1 MHIPLPIIPNHRP
14 RPLPILFVS
23 LNLNPQ
29 AAIHLQP
36 QQHLIIHRISS
47 PALLRALHALQLQLL
62 QPRRQVGRLLRQS
75 LGLHLGV
82 GRRLGNAELVRVE
95 ARNGRRVVGKGVR
108 RDQLAVLRV
117 DRVELARELLER
129 RVGVADVQL
138 ARLLQRRERFAD
150 APDGELVGLDV
161 EVVDG
166 VVDEL

>member
-1 MHIPLPIIPNHRP
+1 M
-14 RPLPILFVS
+14 
-23 LNLNPQ
+23 
-29 AAIHLQP
+29 
-36 QQHLIIHRISS
+36 
-47 PALLRALHALQLQLL
+47 
-62 QPRRQVGRLLRQS
+62 
-75 LGLHLGV
+75 
-82 GRRLGNAELVRVE
+82 RVE